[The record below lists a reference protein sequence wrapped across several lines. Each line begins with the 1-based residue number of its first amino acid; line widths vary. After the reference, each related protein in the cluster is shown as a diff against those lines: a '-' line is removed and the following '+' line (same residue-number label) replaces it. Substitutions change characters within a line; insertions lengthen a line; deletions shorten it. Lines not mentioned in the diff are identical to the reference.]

1 MIDAFSITNHADWNL
16 AFASS
21 SLSTVQLNDI
31 TVFCLRDVL
40 KIRSSS
46 KGLAYVFVDTT
57 GAIPAHTGSHRICPN
72 ILDESASKRPLIT
85 EVFPLEVLR
94 EEYKNGSGT
103 FVQQIDYLKS
113 LGFTGIRRTRGDGDC
128 FYRSLAFAWI
138 ERLIHSPKQTLD
150 VAKAHS
156 LLDSTLL
163 ILKAAGFQ
171 EMVFEDFYDVLIS
184 LVRQIVVP
192 EPNGSTLTTEILLEA
207 FQDAEGKW
215 DDAYAPPLMQTGLIP
230 FLIVIVSNCI
240 VVFLRLLTSA
250 VIRTDPDSYAPFL
263 FHPETSIQVPPQEFC
278 ERFVEACG
286 KEADHVQIT
295 ALTKILKL
303 NIEVA
308 YLDGHGADGSVNFVQ
323 FHNVPPE
330 DFDNPPVLLYR
341 PGHYDILERDRRS
354 EKNDLDRAERF

>member
-1 MIDAFSITNHADWNL
+1 MSSRPNPPPKDSHM
-16 AFASS
+16 S
-21 SLSTVQLNDI
+21 SLTPLELSQL
-31 TVFCLRDVL
+31 TQ
-40 KIRSSS
+40 
-46 KGLAYVFVDTT
+46 
-57 GAIPAHTGSHRICPN
+57 N

-85 EVFPLEVLR
+85 EVFPLEALR
-94 EEYKNGSGT
+94 EEYENGSGT
-103 FVQQIDYLKS
+103 FVQQIDYLKG

-192 EPNGSTLTTEILLEA
+192 EPNGSILTTDILLEA
-207 FQDAEGKW
+207 FQDAE
-215 DDAYAPPLMQTGLIP
+215 
-230 FLIVIVSNCI
+230 VSNCI

-263 FHPETSIQVPPQEFC
+263 FHPETSVQVQPQEFC

-330 DFDNPPVLLYR
+330 DFDDPPVLLYR

-354 EKNDLDRAERF
+354 ERTI